1 MKAHI
6 KKECSKEKI
15 FKPKDYKLEKQN
27 IKLIEEK
34 LDLLTDINPQTLERI
49 KPEILSMWI
58 NIIQINTTLRGPEK
72 RAMMAWSIYYPL
84 VYNNIKV
91 SIQKIASML
100 EISTGDMKSY
110 NFMIKNIFKDTTYE
124 KYITIKSGYSC
135 NINLDPAFKKRYDI
149 SFNHLKEYISDPPKS
164 KEISAIIYN
173 IANITNNKIYNLNF
187 LSEKCGVSKNIISNE
202 ANKIKNFYNNN
213 PNLKTQILNS

>member
-1 MKAHI
+1 VKI
-6 KKECSKEKI
+6 NFRKSFICGIKSTKLSKKEYKFLKKY
-15 FKPKDYKLEKQN
+15 KPWGIILFQRNIDNINQVTKL
-27 IKLIEEK
+27 
-34 LDLLTDINPQTLERI
+34 
-49 KPEILSMWI
+49 
-58 NIIQINTTLRGPEK
+58 TT
-72 RAMMAWSIYYPL
+72 S
-84 VYNNIKV
+84 
-91 SIQKIASML
+91 
-100 EISTGDMKSY
+100 
-110 NFMIKNIFKDTTYE
+110 IKNIFKDTTYE